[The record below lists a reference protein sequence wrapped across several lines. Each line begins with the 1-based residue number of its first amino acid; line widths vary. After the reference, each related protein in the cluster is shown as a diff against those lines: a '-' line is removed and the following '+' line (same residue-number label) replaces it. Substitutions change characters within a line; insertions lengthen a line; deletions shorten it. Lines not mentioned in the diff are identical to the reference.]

1 MIKEKTMKKKLI
13 IIGGGGHAK
22 VVIDACLAG
31 GEYDLHGII
40 DQKLEVGTKVLG
52 VPVLGT
58 DSILAEL
65 FKKEIKLAFIGVGSI
80 GNCDVRRSTYKKLKN
95 IGFDLPVIIHPR
107 AVISR
112 DVEFGEGTFVAAS
125 ATINPGTKIG
135 KNVIINTSSS
145 VDHDSRIG
153 DFVHIAPGAVL
164 CGTVTVGEGTHI
176 GVGANIVQSVKIG
189 KNCFVPA
196 GILVKND
203 QADGTKCE

>member
-58 DSILAEL
+58 DNILSKIFAGGV
-65 FKKEIKLAFIGVGSI
+65 KNAFIGVGSI
-80 GNCDVRRSTYKKLKN
+80 GNCEARRTIYENLKN
-95 IGFDLPVIIHPR
+95 IGFNLPVIIHPK
-107 AVISR
+107 AVVAQ
-112 DVEFGEGTFVAAS
+112 DVTFGEGTFVAAS
-125 ATINPGTKIG
+125 ATINPGTEIG

-145 VDHDSRIG
+145 VDHDCRIG

-164 CGTVTVGEGTHI
+164 CGTVTVGGETHVGT
-176 GVGANIVQSVKIG
+176 GVSITQSVVIG
-189 KNCFVPA
+189 KGCFIPA
-196 GILVKND
+196 GKLVKTD
-203 QADGTKCE
+203 LSK